1 MKYVVIERFVQA
13 VRQQSR
19 GRNSTYNM
27 QMDQAQ
33 DLANELA
40 LMLLR
45 ENQLLEE
52 INQLKSANPITEISV
67 EGGSFK

>member
-1 MKYVVIERFVQA
+1 MKYVVIERFIQA

-19 GRNSTYNM
+19 GRNSAYNM

-52 INQLKSANPITEISV
+52 INQLKSASAITEISV
-67 EGGSFK
+67 QGGSFK

>member
-1 MKYVVIERFVQA
+1 MKYVVIERFIQA

-19 GRNSTYNM
+19 GRNSAYNM

-52 INQLKSANPITEISV
+52 INQLKSASVITEISV
-67 EGGSFK
+67 QGGSFK